1 MHRGKRR
8 VLPGRFS
15 RLSINSQRWI
25 ARRFLSRQC
34 TAFNSSAITLLRV
47 NKTSLRTVY
56 DRVLILI
63 TPFSISAEERTAER
77 FASNNFFTRV
87 LIHESGLVQQSSA
100 CFVSTKLFQDTDW
113 TLSSLVLDIY
123 TNHKT
128 RRIIVRIKNISG
140 NVRRAT

>member
-25 ARRFLSRQC
+25 ARQFLSRQC

-87 LIHESGLVQQSSA
+87 LIHESELVQQSSA
-100 CFVSTKLFQDTDW
+100 CFVSTNLFQDTD
-113 TLSSLVLDIY
+113 
-123 TNHKT
+123 
-128 RRIIVRIKNISG
+128 
-140 NVRRAT
+140 